1 MDLMDTRLVAQR
13 ARDLFDSPCG
23 ERSIGPD
30 QTPGFRILCSV
41 RGDFGSLVFRRAFP
55 AQRGERVKRLVCR
68 KIALVVLG
76 LLTGAISQAQ
86 QSPHA
91 GHSDTGPVPLE
102 ILQRPVALRT
112 GIGEL
117 HEKVSTHSPEAQSFY
132 DQGLDYLHSYV
143 WIEAARSFHQSLRV
157 DPNLAMAYLGL
168 TDAFIGLHDVS
179 TARATFERARA
190 LQIGMSERERTWL
203 SIRESELEFLED
215 AENPSGYAAYRKS
228 INDALKANPNDP
240 WLWIQR
246 GLADESSPFT
256 HGQAGGVDALAFYRT
271 ALALAPGNL
280 AAHHYCAH
288 AYENMGR
295 SKDALEESA
304 LYARMAPAIP
314 HAHHMHGHALMRTG
328 RTEEAI
334 GEFLKT
340 KELEENYYRSEKIP
354 ARYDWHHAHNLTLLA
369 MSYQSLGQMKSAEAL
384 FHEAFSSPAYTD
396 FLEYN
401 RKCWPEF
408 LLSRRRYQE
417 SLTAARE
424 LTNSTW
430 PLARLA
436 GHTLAGQALLGAGS
450 VAEAKEELNLAE
462 RETERL
468 PARAVAALP
477 YPTTLR
483 TDILLQE
490 KNTTEGEPLA
500 MNVAKS
506 VLAMPGPDA
515 WMAALFE
522 LESMAQS
529 ARNAGD
535 WELAGFIA
543 QQMILH
549 NPNYAGGH
557 FAYGLAA
564 EHDGRSAEA
573 RQALTAAEKLWGK
586 ADRDLPEL
594 AQIHKGLA
602 ARR

>member
-1 MDLMDTRLVAQR
+1 VVVSLVACTE
-13 ARDLFDSPCG
+13 SP
-23 ERSIGPD
+23 
-30 QTPGFRILCSV
+30 
-41 RGDFGSLVFRRAFP
+41 
-55 AQRGERVKRLVCR
+55 
-68 KIALVVLG
+68 
-76 LLTGAISQAQ
+76 AQ
-86 QSPHA
+86 QSPHE
-91 GHSDTGPVPLE
+91 GHSSAGPVPLE
-102 ILQRPVALRT
+102 ILQRPVTLRA

-132 DQGLDYLHSYV
+132 DQGLAYVHSYV
-143 WIEAARSFHQSLRV
+143 WVEAARSFHQALRV
-157 DPNLAMAYLGL
+157 DPNLGMAYLGL
-168 TDAFIGLHDVS
+168 TDAFIGLQDVA
-179 TARATFERARA
+179 TARATLERAKG
-190 LQIGMSERERTWL
+190 LEKGMSERERTWL
-203 SIRESELEFLED
+203 SIREGELQF
-215 AENPSGYAAYRKS
+215 AEGRPDGYVAYRKS

-246 GLADESSPFT
+246 GLADEASPFT
-256 HGQAGGVDALAFYRT
+256 HGQAGGADALAFYRT

-304 LYARMAPAIP
+304 LYARMAPSIP

-328 RTEEAI
+328 QTEEAI
-334 GEFLKT
+334 AEFLKT

-354 ARYDWHHAHNLTLLA
+354 ARYDWHHAHNLILLA

-408 LLSRRRYQE
+408 LLSRQRYQE
-417 SLTAARE
+417 ALAAARE
-424 LTNSTW
+424 LTQGAW

-450 VAEAKEELNLAE
+450 VAEAKEELTLAE

-490 KNTTEGEPLA
+490 KNTAEGEPLA
-500 MNVAKS
+500 MDVAKS
-506 VLAMPGPDA
+506 ALAMPGPDA
-515 WMAALFE
+515 WMASVFE

-535 WELAGFIA
+535 WDLAGFLA

-549 NPNYAGGH
+549 NLNYAGGH
-557 FAYGLAA
+557 FAHGLAA
-564 EHDGRSAEA
+564 EHAGKSGEA
-573 RQALTAAEKLWGK
+573 RQAFATAEKLWGK

-594 AQIHKGLA
+594 EQIHKQLA
-602 ARR
+602 ALR

>member
-1 MDLMDTRLVAQR
+1 VKQPACGITALIVFG
-13 ARDLFDSPCG
+13 LF
-23 ERSIGPD
+23 
-30 QTPGFRILCSV
+30 
-41 RGDFGSLVFRRAFP
+41 A
-55 AQRGERVKRLVCR
+55 
-68 KIALVVLG
+68 
-76 LLTGAISQAQ
+76 GAASQAQ
-86 QSPHA
+86 QSPHER
-91 GHSDTGPVPLE
+91 HSNSGPVPLE
-102 ILQRPVALRT
+102 ILQRPVTLRT

-117 HEKVSTHSPEAQSFY
+117 HEKVSTRSPEAQSFY
-132 DQGLDYLHSYV
+132 DQGLAYVHSYV
-143 WIEAARSFHQSLRV
+143 WIEAARSFHQALRL

-168 TDAFIGLHDVS
+168 TDAFIGLQDVV

-190 LQIGMSERERTWL
+190 LEKGMSERERMWL
-203 SIRESELEFLED
+203 SIRESELEFLD
-215 AENPSGYAAYRKS
+215 GSENPNGYAAYRKS

-314 HAHHMHGHALMRTG
+314 HAHHMHGHALMRAG

-334 GEFLKT
+334 SEFLKT

-354 ARYDWHHAHNLTLLA
+354 ARYDWHHSHNLTLLA
-369 MSYQSLGQMKSAEAL
+369 MNYQSLGQMKSAEVL
-384 FHEAFSSPAYTD
+384 FHETFSSPAYTD

-408 LLSRRRYQE
+408 LLSRDRFQE
-417 SLTAARE
+417 ALLAARE
-424 LTNSTW
+424 LAKSEW

-436 GHTLAGQALLGAGS
+436 GHSLAGQALLGIGS
-450 VAEAKEELNLAE
+450 VAEAKEEMTLAE
-462 RETERL
+462 RETEGL
-468 PARAVAALP
+468 PPRAVATLP
-477 YPTTLR
+477 YPTALR
-483 TDILLQE
+483 ADILLQQ
-490 KNTTEGEPLA
+490 KNMAEGEPLA
-500 MNVAKS
+500 MEAAKS
-506 VLAMPGPDA
+506 IQAMPGPDA
-515 WMAALFE
+515 WLAGVFE
-522 LESMAQS
+522 LESIAQS

-535 WELAGFIA
+535 WELAGFLA

-564 EHDGRSAEA
+564 EHAGHSNEA
-573 RQALTAAEKLWGK
+573 RQAFAAAEKLWGK
-586 ADRDLPEL
+586 ADKDLPEL
-594 AQIHKGLA
+594 QQIHKGLA

>member
-1 MDLMDTRLVAQR
+1 MKQ
-13 ARDLFDSPCG
+13 
-23 ERSIGPD
+23 
-30 QTPGFRILCSV
+30 
-41 RGDFGSLVFRRAFP
+41 P
-55 AQRGERVKRLVCR
+55 ACR
-68 KIALVVLG
+68 MIALIVFN
-76 LLTGAISQAQ
+76 LLAGVASPAQ
-86 QSPHA
+86 QSPHE
-91 GHSDTGPVPLE
+91 GHSNAGPVPLE
-102 ILQRPVALRT
+102 ILQRPVTLRT

-132 DQGLDYLHSYV
+132 DQGLAYVHSYV
-143 WIEAARSFHQSLRV
+143 WIEAARSFHQALRL

-168 TDAFIGLHDVS
+168 TDAFIGLQDVA
-179 TARATFERARA
+179 TARATLESAKA
-190 LQIGMSERERTWL
+190 LEKGMSERERVWL
-203 SIRESELEFLED
+203 SIREGELQFAED
-215 AENPSGYAAYRKS
+215 TASPDGYTAYRKA
-228 INDALKANPNDP
+228 INEALKANPNDP

-246 GLADESSPFT
+246 GLADEGNPFS
-256 HGQAGGVDALAFYRT
+256 HGQTGGPDALAFYRT

-304 LYARMAPAIP
+304 LYARMAPVIP

-334 GEFLKT
+334 AEFLRT

-369 MSYQSLGQMKSAEAL
+369 MSYQSLGQMKSSEAL
-384 FHEAFSSPAYTD
+384 FHEAFSSPGYTD

-408 LLSRRRYQE
+408 LLSRQRYQE
-417 SLTAARE
+417 ALLAARE
-424 LTNSTW
+424 LAQSAW

-436 GHTLAGQALLGAGS
+436 GHTLAGQALLGTGS
-450 VAEAKEELNLAE
+450 VVEAKEELTLAE

-468 PARAVAALP
+468 PTRAVAALP

-490 KNTTEGEPLA
+490 KNTAEGEPLA
-500 MNVAKS
+500 MDVAKS

-515 WMAALFE
+515 WMAAVFE
-522 LESMAQS
+522 LESMAQN

-535 WELAGFIA
+535 WELAGFLA
-543 QQMILH
+543 RQMILH
-549 NPNYAGGH
+549 NLNYAGGH

-564 EHDGRSAEA
+564 EHAGKSGEA
-573 RQALTAAEKLWGK
+573 RQAFSAAEKLWAK
-586 ADRDLPEL
+586 ADKDLPEL
-594 AQIHKGLA
+594 EQIHKQLA

>member
-1 MDLMDTRLVAQR
+1 VKQPASGMTAIIVLS
-13 ARDLFDSPCG
+13 LFAGGSSP
-23 ERSIGPD
+23 
-30 QTPGFRILCSV
+30 
-41 RGDFGSLVFRRAFP
+41 
-55 AQRGERVKRLVCR
+55 
-68 KIALVVLG
+68 
-76 LLTGAISQAQ
+76 AQ
-86 QSPHA
+86 QSPHERHSQA
-91 GHSDTGPVPLE
+91 GSVPLE
-102 ILQRPVALRT
+102 ILQRPVTLRT

-132 DQGLDYLHSYV
+132 DQGIAYVHSYV
-143 WIEAARSFHQSLRV
+143 WMEAARSFHQALRL

-168 TDAFIGLHDVS
+168 TDAFIGLQDVA
-179 TARATFERARA
+179 TASATLERAKA
-190 LQIGMSERERTWL
+190 LEKGLSDRERAWL
-203 SIRESELEFLED
+203 SIREGELQFAED
-215 AENPSGYAAYRKS
+215 KPNGYVAYRKS

-246 GLADESSPFT
+246 GLADEASPFT
-256 HGQAGGVDALAFYRT
+256 HGQAGGVDALAFYKT

-334 GEFLKT
+334 TEFLKT

-396 FLEYN
+396 FLDYN

-417 SLTAARE
+417 SLVAARE

-450 VAEAKEELNLAE
+450 VAEAKEELTLAE

-490 KNTTEGEPLA
+490 KNTSEGEPLA
-500 MNVAKS
+500 TDVAKS

-515 WMAALFE
+515 WMAAVFE

-535 WELAGFIA
+535 WDLAGFLA

-549 NPNYAGGH
+549 NLNYAGGH

-564 EHDGRSAEA
+564 EHSGKSSDA
-573 RQALTAAEKLWGK
+573 RQAFATAEKLWGK

-594 AQIHKGLA
+594 EQIHKQLA
-602 ARR
+602 ALR